1 MDQPTRGL
9 PGHSRPGREVNPVST
24 LRQLATR
31 LLLVAA
37 PAVLLIVETAGVR
50 IPP

>member
-1 MDQPTRGL
+1 M
-9 PGHSRPGREVNPVST
+9 SM
-24 LRQLATR
+24 LRQLTSR

-37 PAVLLIVETAGVR
+37 PAVLLILETAGVR